1 MLFSIVIPVYNV
13 EKYLKECL
21 DSILQQVNSIDNDC
35 EILLIDDGSTDK
47 SSKICDMYNINYP
60 DLIKVFHKKN
70 EGLLATRRYG
80 YKIASGK
87 YIINCDSDDLLES
100 NMLIKLKTNIE
111 KYNEPDVLLFNYN
124 YLVNNEKLIACNNIF
139 TESQNSII
147 DKNSVLEMYLK
158 NHKVVS
164 LCTKS
169 YKKMCIDI
177 DKDYTCFYNVSNG
190 EDSLQSIEVYNNADT
205 FVYLNDE
212 LYDYRIGSGMTRKFD
227 KDYYLGFKVIL
238 DQIKQ
243 QENNWNLI
251 DFNNLFAIKVMQ
263 IAGRAITQSRY
274 NNWDSYSE
282 HRIYLKS
289 IKEDKYVNESLNY
302 LASIKGY
309 LQKDHFYLLLLLK
322 YGLYLSLCILLYLKN
337 KLD

>member
-1 MLFSIVIPVYNV
+1 MLFSVVIPVYNV

-21 DSILQQVNSIDNDC
+21 DSILQQVISIDNDC

-124 YLVNNEKLIACNNIF
+124 YLINNEKCTACNNIF
-139 TESQNSII
+139 TESYDSIL

-169 YKKMCIDI
+169 YKKKCIDV

-227 KDYYLGFKVIL
+227 RDYYLGFKVIL

-251 DFNNLFAIKVMQ
+251 DFNNLFAIKVLQ
-263 IAGRAITQSRY
+263 TAGRAITQSRY
-274 NNWDSYSE
+274 NKWNSYSG
-282 HRIYLKS
+282 HRTYLKG
-289 IKEDKYVNESLNY
+289 IKEDKYVNDSLNCI
-302 LASIKGY
+302 ASIKGY

-322 YGLYLSLCILLYLKN
+322 HKLYLFLCILLYVKN